1 MSSIFSTIF
10 TPANLRFMM
19 VGLGNTIM
27 ISIVTIAL
35 SMFFGTILAGSAVFV
50 LLEEPVKSGDTG
62 KSCLDSNLGNGEVRV
77 GQKFFSGF
85 DASVT

>member
-27 ISIVTIAL
+27 ISIVTILL
-35 SMFFGTILAGSAVFV
+35 SLFFGTILA
-50 LLEEPVKSGDTG
+50 LLRHFCHG
-62 KSCLDSNLGNGEVRV
+62 KL
-77 GQKFFSGF
+77 
-85 DASVT
+85 

>member
-1 MSSIFSTIF
+1 MHCGRKIKHPQTSAQAAGFGGV
-10 TPANLRFMM
+10 LLYGVMK
-19 VGLGNTIM
+19 
-27 ISIVTIAL
+27 
-35 SMFFGTILAGSAVFV
+35 SMFFGTILAGSAAFV

-62 KSCLDSNLGNGEVRV
+62 KSCLDSNLGNGEVSV

>member
-1 MSSIFSTIF
+1 MHCGRKIKHPQTSAQAAGFGVFTMSYE
-10 TPANLRFMM
+10 
-19 VGLGNTIM
+19 
-27 ISIVTIAL
+27 
-35 SMFFGTILAGSAVFV
+35 SMFFGTILAGSAAFV

-62 KSCLDSNLGNGEVRV
+62 KSCLDSNLGNGEVSV